1 MTESTIAAET
11 AAARSA
17 PDQSLPARIFGVLL
31 TPRATYAGVAARPR
45 VLGILLFVLLFGAA
59 AIFLFLSTEVGKNA
73 MLDNQVEQMKSF
85 GMNVTEQMIDRLEQG
100 ADRQRYFAVGGQM
113 VSLPLLAAIIA
124 GLAFAVF
131 NAVMGGDASFKQV
144 YAVVVH
150 SGVVFSFSQ
159 LFTLPLS
166 YAREKMSSATNL
178 GVFAPFLDENSF
190 AARALGSVDLI
201 VVWWLLSLSIGL
213 GVLYKRKTGPIAQG
227 LIGAYVLIG
236 FIIAAVRTALS
247 SGA

>member
-1 MTESTIAAET
+1 MTESTTAAET
-11 AAARSA
+11 AAARSV

-31 TPRATYAGVAARPR
+31 TPRATYASVAARPR
-45 VLGILLFVLLFGAA
+45 VLGMLLFVLLFGAA

-100 ADRQRYFAVGGQM
+100 ANRQRYFAVAGQM
-113 VSLPLLAAIIA
+113 VALPLFAAIIA

-131 NAVMGGDASFKQV
+131 NAIMGGDAAFKQV
-144 YAVVVH
+144 YAIVVH

-201 VVWWLLSLSIGL
+201 VMWWLLSLSIGL
-213 GVLYKRKTGPIAQG
+213 GVLYNKRTQPIATTLLIIYVVIG
-227 LIGAYVLIG
+227 LIIAGVKTRLAGA
-236 FIIAAVRTALS
+236 
-247 SGA
+247 

>member
-100 ADRQRYFAVGGQM
+100 ADRQRYFAVAGQM
-113 VSLPLLAAIIA
+113 VALPLFAAIIA
-124 GLAFAVF
+124 GLALAIF

-144 YAVVVH
+144 YAIVVH

-178 GVFAPFLDENSF
+178 GVFAPVPRRELVRG
-190 AARALGSVDLI
+190 ARARIGRSDCG
-201 VVWWLLSLSIGL
+201 VVAVESLDRAG
-213 GVLYKRKTGPIAQG
+213 
-227 LIGAYVLIG
+227 GALQEAHPADSRRRY
-236 FIIAAVRTALS
+236 
-247 SGA
+247 